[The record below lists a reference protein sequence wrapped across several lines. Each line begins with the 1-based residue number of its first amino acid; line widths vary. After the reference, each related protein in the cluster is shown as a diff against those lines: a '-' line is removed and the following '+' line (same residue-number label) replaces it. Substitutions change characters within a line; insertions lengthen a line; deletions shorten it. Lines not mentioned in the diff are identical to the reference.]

1 MKNRYKL
8 PFILLLFI
16 STIFSA
22 QQGKDWKKL
31 NKEEKKATLKGM
43 TSEQKMNLLNSFKQN
58 LIEEQLDIPEK
69 SKEEFSVLYED
80 YQTSQ
85 RNIKNS
91 FQRRKDLQNMTDEEA
106 VNELDKSFEVGQR
119 LLDNKKDYAKKFQR
133 VMKPQQILQMFE
145 NEGRIRSKVRA
156 RNQELQNRNQEP
168 RYQSQDPGNQNRS
181 SDNSRGNSA
190 PRRR

>member
-181 SDNSRGNSA
+181 SDNSRGNST